1 MAPRPDQD
9 GEHAEDAGA
18 EESNGRRLSE
28 FKEKA
33 VSMAPAHST
42 VALMEGEDPA
52 ENDPWDLPELKD
64 TGTPWAKLDTKGKVL
79 RVVVSV
85 GKLLLLVGFLY
96 MFICSL
102 TILSSAFQLVGG
114 KAAGDIFQD
123 SAVLS
128 NPLAG
133 LVIGVL
139 VTLLVQ
145 SSSTSSSI
153 VVSMVS
159 SGLLKVE
166 SAVPVIMGTNIGTSV
181 TNTLV
186 AMTQA
191 GDRAKFRRAFA
202 GATVHDF
209 FNWLS
214 VLVLLPLE
222 VASGYLYR
230 VTKLLIDSFQIQS
243 GDKAPELLNVITD
256 PVTNAIIELDKSVIS
271 DIATGDAEAR
281 NKSLIR
287 IWCNTFSNTTVMN
300 VTVPG
305 PANCTSEA
313 WCWISGNLTYTLKNV
328 TDTFNIAKCKH
339 IFVNTNL
346 SDLAVGL
353 ILLAASLLVLCSCLI
368 LIVKLLNSM
377 LQGQVAVVIKKILNT
392 DFPFPFGWVTGWIA
406 ILVGAGM
413 TFIVQSSSVF
423 TSAITPLV
431 GIGVISIERAY
442 PLSLG
447 SNIGTTTT
455 AILAALASPG
465 ETLANSLQIALV
477 HFLFNI
483 TASLLWYPIPF
494 TRLPI
499 RMAKAR
505 GDVTASY
512 RWFAA
517 VYIVTCFF
525 LLPILIFGL
534 SLAGWQVLV
543 GVGAPVLAFLLVVAA
558 VNVLQARRPAW
569 LPKALRSWEFLPLW
583 AHSLEPW
590 DKVVTQASAKCCCC
604 CKCCGAVAV
613 DDADAEPGADGKA
626 AAKEDDKKKNGH
638 VMEMYDNP
646 AMNVE
651 REIEDEK
658 KTDGR
663 ILNVSQL

>member
-1 MAPRPDQD
+1 MNSLHQPEPNVAQDKSKEDQD
-9 GEHAEDAGA
+9 EESGDKYKDVKTSPTHSTMALA
-18 EESNGRRLSE
+18 EEDSE
-28 FKEKA
+28 E
-33 VSMAPAHST
+33 P
-42 VALMEGEDPA
+42 
-52 ENDPWDLPELKD
+52 DPWDLPELQD
-64 TGTPWAKLDTKGKVL
+64 TGVPWSALDTKGKVL
-79 RVVVSV
+79 RVLVSV
-85 GKLLLLVGFLY
+85 IKFILLLGLLY

-102 TILSSAFQLVGG
+102 DILSSAFQLVGG
-114 KAAGDIFQD
+114 KTAGNIFQD
-123 SAVLS
+123 SSILS

-159 SGLLKVE
+159 SGILTVQV
-166 SAVPVIMGTNIGTSV
+166 AVPIIMGTNIGTSV

-191 GDRAKFRRAFA
+191 GDRSTFRRAFA

-222 VASGYLYR
+222 VASGYLY
-230 VTKLLIDSFQIQS
+230 VLTKLITDSFQIQS
-243 GDKAPELLNVITD
+243 GEAPDLLNVITD
-256 PVTNAIIELDKSVIS
+256 VLTESIIQLDESVIS
-271 DIATGDAEAR
+271 EIATGNPEAQ
-281 NKSLIR
+281 NKSLIKK
-287 IWCNTFSNTTVMN
+287 WCQTYTNTTLMN

-305 PANCTSEA
+305 PENCTSPSL
-313 WCWISGNLTYTLKNV
+313 CWFDGNSTITLKNV
-328 TDTFNIAKCKH
+328 SETYDIKKCQH
-339 IFVNTNL
+339 LFVDVNL

-353 ILLAASLLVLCSCLI
+353 ILLALSLLVLCSCLI

-377 LQGQVAVVIKKILNT
+377 LKGQVAAVIKKILNT
-392 DFPFPFGWVTGWIA
+392 DFPFPFGWVTGYIA

-455 AILAALASPG
+455 AILAAMASPG
-465 ETLANSLQIALV
+465 DTLADALQIALV

-483 TASLLWYPIPF
+483 SGIILWYPIPF

-499 RMAKAR
+499 RLAKSL
-505 GDVTASY
+505 GNITASY

-517 VYIVTCFF
+517 VYIISCFF
-525 LLPILIFGL
+525 FLPLLVFSL

-543 GVGAPVLAFLLVVAA
+543 GVGVPLLVVLI
-558 VNVLQARRPAW
+558 VIIVINVLQKRKPGCLPA
-569 LPKALRSWEFLPLW
+569 ALRTWDFLPLW
-583 AHSLEPW
+583 AHSLAPW
-590 DKVVTQASAKCCCC
+590 DKVVDVIATKCCCC
-604 CKCCGAVAV
+604 CKCCQVAHDQEQEAQECV
-613 DDADAEPGADGKA
+613 ESSR
-626 AAKEDDKKKNGH
+626 NGH
-638 VMEMYDNP
+638 IAAYDNP
-646 AMNVE
+646 VMSAETEVE
-651 REIEDEK
+651 NEMKID
-658 KTDGR
+658 
-663 ILNVSQL
+663 LNSLKMTPL